1 MSSRGRSRSPAAVAS
16 STRSQS
22 PWTLRHWSEWS
33 ATWPSKGPESNPTTR
48 NISVIGCT
56 SPSLSRPISN
66 GAPAAAATSPSPV
79 QSTVTRAVTTTG
91 PDLVSN
97 TTSPA
102 RPGVRTPLAKA
113 CSRYRTPAP
122 SSRSRA
128 TCLKTSGS
136 KGTVYPVSGDGSNAP
151 SACTSRSMTSMCL
164 PATTGS
170 PSPWSVG
177 NRLTSPS
184 RGGWGRRVWKD
195 IHGITSAAVA
205 LPPRNPYRSTRT
217 TSAPASA
224 AASAAPMPAGPPP
237 TTRTSASAACNA
249 ERGGNVNVSGVTGRV
264 NGGTLDSLLLDG
276 PPGDRGCR
284 RRRRPRQDLDDVLQR
299 RGRPG
304 LEPLDPRPY
313 PTGVRLALVPEPV
326 DGCQQ
331 GSHRVPVQA
340 PGRLDAQCPREVGD
354 LAGVGQR
361 QEGHPGESG
370 EDQEVQPH
378 ADREVHVLHQAEDL
392 AGPVRAVQDP
402 RPVGSRHAGQH
413 GMALADVAA
422 LHGHEHHLAAVA
434 VHREVGDRGEG
445 GVIRVHSEVRCR
457 SPWLP
462 DGHGDQ
468 PPGGVHPVAAEFV
481 GRDGGGAQQQRRVGH
496 HLDRPLDP

>member
-1 MSSRGRSRSPAAVAS
+1 M
-16 STRSQS
+16 
-22 PWTLRHWSEWS
+22 
-33 ATWPSKGPESNPTTR
+33 
-48 NISVIGCT
+48 GCT

-113 CSRYRTPAP
+113 CSTYRTPAP

-151 SACTSRSMTSMCL
+151 SAWTSRSMTSMCL

-184 RGGWGRRVWKD
+184 RGGCGRRVWKD

-249 ERGGNVNVSGVTGRV
+249 ERGGNVNRPPASGRV
-264 NGGTLDSLLLDG
+264 NGGTLDSLLPTGIKFFNWIGTMWRGQLTFETPMLWSIGFLVTFLLGGLTGVLLAAPPLDFHLN
-276 PPGDRGCR
+276 DSYFVVAHFHY
-284 RRRRPRQDLDDVLQR
+284 VLFGTIVFAAFAGIYFWFPKMIGR
-299 RGRPG
+299 MNRPG
-304 LEPLDPRPY
+304 S
-313 PTGVRLALVPEPV
+313 
-326 DGCQQ
+326 DG
-331 GSHRVPVQA
+331 
-340 PGRLDAQCPREVGD
+340 
-354 LAGVGQR
+354 
-361 QEGHPGESG
+361 
-370 EDQEVQPH
+370 
-378 ADREVHVLHQAEDL
+378 
-392 AGPVRAVQDP
+392 
-402 RPVGSRHAGQH
+402 
-413 GMALADVAA
+413 
-422 LHGHEHHLAAVA
+422 
-434 VHREVGDRGEG
+434 
-445 GVIRVHSEVRCR
+445 
-457 SPWLP
+457 
-462 DGHGDQ
+462 
-468 PPGGVHPVAAEFV
+468 
-481 GRDGGGAQQQRRVGH
+481 
-496 HLDRPLDP
+496 